1 MIGIN
6 LIDKRGM
13 GGVGGDRYGGLERG
27 VESIRWVREGWRIK
41 GWINWRDVENKYRG
55 SDQVRINVVDL

>member
-1 MIGIN
+1 
-6 LIDKRGM
+6 M
-13 GGVGGDRYGGLERG
+13 GGGGGGDRYGGLERG

-41 GWINWRDVENKYRG
+41 GWMNWRDVKNKYRG